1 MILLR
6 LFLICRHNTTSLRC
20 VVPIGVGRRCRKKM
34 TLGDFERVSN
44 ELIRVKE
51 ENQELKKQ
59 QKEFIKYLED
69 ERKRFL
75 SNFNTD
81 GIPIIEVELLD
92 VVLENYKKIMGL
104 KKWKKK

>member
-1 MILLR
+1 
-6 LFLICRHNTTSLRC
+6 
-20 VVPIGVGRRCRKKM
+20 M
-34 TLGDFERVSN
+34 TLIAFERVLN
-44 ELIRVKE
+44 KLIKVKE

-92 VVLENYKKIMGL
+92 LVLENYKKIMGL
-104 KKWKKK
+104 KRWKKKYFSMVKVTFKIKLKIDD

>member
-1 MILLR
+1 
-6 LFLICRHNTTSLRC
+6 
-20 VVPIGVGRRCRKKM
+20 M
-34 TLGDFERVSN
+34 TLINFERVLN
-44 ELIRVKE
+44 KIIKVKE
-51 ENQELKKQ
+51 ENQELKNQ

-104 KKWKKK
+104 KRWKKK

>member
-1 MILLR
+1 
-6 LFLICRHNTTSLRC
+6 
-20 VVPIGVGRRCRKKM
+20 M
-34 TLGDFERVSN
+34 TLIAFERVLN
-44 ELIRVKE
+44 KLIKIKE

>member
-1 MILLR
+1 
-6 LFLICRHNTTSLRC
+6 
-20 VVPIGVGRRCRKKM
+20 M

>member
-1 MILLR
+1 
-6 LFLICRHNTTSLRC
+6 
-20 VVPIGVGRRCRKKM
+20 M
-34 TLGDFERVSN
+34 TLIAFERVLN
-44 ELIRVKE
+44 KLIKVKE

-104 KKWKKK
+104 KRWKKK

>member
-1 MILLR
+1 
-6 LFLICRHNTTSLRC
+6 
-20 VVPIGVGRRCRKKM
+20 M
-34 TLGDFERVSN
+34 TLIAFERVLN
-44 ELIRVKE
+44 KLIKVKE
-51 ENQELKKQ
+51 ENQELKNQ

-104 KKWKKK
+104 KRWKKK

>member
-1 MILLR
+1 
-6 LFLICRHNTTSLRC
+6 
-20 VVPIGVGRRCRKKM
+20 M
-34 TLGDFERVSN
+34 TLRDFEN
-44 ELIRVKE
+44 LANKYIELKE
-51 ENQELKKQ
+51 ENTKLINQ
-59 QKEFIKYLED
+59 QKEFINYLED

-92 VVLENYKKIMGL
+92 VVLKNYKKIMGL

>member
-1 MILLR
+1 
-6 LFLICRHNTTSLRC
+6 
-20 VVPIGVGRRCRKKM
+20 M
-34 TLGDFERVSN
+34 TLIAFERVLN
-44 ELIRVKE
+44 KLIKVKE

-92 VVLENYKKIMGL
+92 VVLENYKKMMGL

>member
-1 MILLR
+1 
-6 LFLICRHNTTSLRC
+6 
-20 VVPIGVGRRCRKKM
+20 M
-34 TLGDFERVSN
+34 TLIAFERVLN
-44 ELIRVKE
+44 KLIKVKE

>member
-1 MILLR
+1 
-6 LFLICRHNTTSLRC
+6 
-20 VVPIGVGRRCRKKM
+20 M
-34 TLGDFERVSN
+34 TLRDFKSLAN
-44 ELIRVKE
+44 KYIELKE

-104 KKWKKK
+104 KK

>member
-1 MILLR
+1 
-6 LFLICRHNTTSLRC
+6 
-20 VVPIGVGRRCRKKM
+20 M
-34 TLGDFERVSN
+34 TLIAFERVLN
-44 ELIRVKE
+44 KLIKVKE

-92 VVLENYKKIMGL
+92 LVLENYKK
-104 KKWKKK
+104 

>member
-1 MILLR
+1 
-6 LFLICRHNTTSLRC
+6 
-20 VVPIGVGRRCRKKM
+20 M
-34 TLGDFERVSN
+34 TLIAFERVLN
-44 ELIRVKE
+44 KLIKVKE
-51 ENQELKKQ
+51 ENQKLKTQ

-104 KKWKKK
+104 KRWKKK

>member
-1 MILLR
+1 
-6 LFLICRHNTTSLRC
+6 
-20 VVPIGVGRRCRKKM
+20 M
-34 TLGDFERVSN
+34 TLIAFERVLN
-44 ELIRVKE
+44 ELIKVKE
-51 ENQELKKQ
+51 ENQELKKK

>member
-1 MILLR
+1 
-6 LFLICRHNTTSLRC
+6 
-20 VVPIGVGRRCRKKM
+20 M
-34 TLGDFERVSN
+34 TLRDFERVLN
-44 ELIRVKE
+44 KIIKVKE
-51 ENQELKKQ
+51 ENQELKTQ

-104 KKWKKK
+104 KRWKKK

>member
-1 MILLR
+1 
-6 LFLICRHNTTSLRC
+6 
-20 VVPIGVGRRCRKKM
+20 M
-34 TLGDFERVSN
+34 TLKNKYNIRLLNQISENIEPDCEDYYLA
-44 ELIRVKE
+44 EIETKAHKYDLI
-51 ENQELKKQ
+51 QTQ
-59 QKEFIKYLED
+59 QQEFINYLED

-92 VVLENYKKIMGL
+92 VVLENFKKIMGL

>member
-1 MILLR
+1 
-6 LFLICRHNTTSLRC
+6 
-20 VVPIGVGRRCRKKM
+20 M
-34 TLGDFERVSN
+34 TLIAFERVLN
-44 ELIRVKE
+44 KLIKVKE

-92 VVLENYKKIMGL
+92 LVLENYKKIMGL
-104 KKWKKK
+104 KRWKKN